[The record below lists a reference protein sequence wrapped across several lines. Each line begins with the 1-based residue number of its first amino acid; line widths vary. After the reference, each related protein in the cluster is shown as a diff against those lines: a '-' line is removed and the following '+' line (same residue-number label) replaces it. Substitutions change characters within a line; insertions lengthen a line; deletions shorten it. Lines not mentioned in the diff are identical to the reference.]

1 MLKNFR
7 SKDLE
12 KFYLTGKSKNIPSE
26 LQKRLLN
33 KIEILD
39 NTVDVEDLK
48 VPPSNNLEKLLGN
61 LKDYYS
67 IRVNKQFRLIFR
79 FENENAYDID
89 FIDYH

>member
-12 KFYLTGKSKNIPSE
+12 KFYITGKSKNIPSE

-39 NTVDVEDLK
+39 NTVNIEDLQI
-48 VPPSNNLEKLLGN
+48 PLSNNLEKLLGDLN
-61 LKDYYS
+61 NYYS

-79 FENENAYDID
+79 FENENSYDVD